1 MARELNA
8 GLFDFGGVFT
18 DSPFDA
24 VDSLEA
30 ELGARPG
37 QLREIVFGP
46 YDRDTDHPWHRLER
60 GEIALGE
67 ARERIVDIGSRE
79 GIEVDP
85 LDVLRRMSGGSGARE
100 LVVECVRELRQRGY
114 LTAIVTNNV
123 VEFRPAWT
131 RLIPI
136 EELFDL
142 VIDSSEVGVRK
153 PDRAIYDMTLERL
166 GNIPHE
172 GAVFLDD
179 YPGNVAAAVSLGMK
193 GIVVEADPR
202 PALAELTRLLAAGS
216 EGAGS

>member
-8 GLFDFGGVFT
+8 VLFDFGGVFT

>member
-8 GLFDFGGVFT
+8 VLFDFGGVFT

-85 LDVLRRMSGGSGARE
+85 LDVLRRMSGGSGARK
-100 LVVECVRELRQRGY
+100 LVVECVRELRQQGY

-131 RLIPI
+131 RIIPI

-172 GAVFLDD
+172 AAVFLDD

-202 PALAELTRLLAAGS
+202 PALAELARLLAAGS

>member
-1 MARELNA
+1 MARELKA
-8 GLFDFGGVFT
+8 VLFDFGGVFT

-37 QLREIVFGP
+37 RLREIVFGP
-46 YDRDTDHPWHRLER
+46 YDRDTDHPWHCLER

-85 LDVLRRMSGGSGARE
+85 LDVLRRMTGGSGARE

-166 GNIPHE
+166 GNIPHD

-193 GIVVEADPR
+193 GIVVGADPR
-202 PALAELTRLLAAGS
+202 PALAELTRLLAASSG
-216 EGAGS
+216 GAGS